1 MQFQCTTLAAVEN
14 RLRGRGEK
22 EWEALAIEQV
32 RGAFWGTHR
41 HGNIEGDAVFR
52 GREEVT
58 NQFLDMLSLKC
69 LRDILVAWE
78 CK

>member
-1 MQFQCTTLAAVEN
+1 M
-14 RLRGRGEK
+14 RGRGEK

-58 NQFLDMLSLKC
+58 NSF
-69 LRDILVAWE
+69 
-78 CK
+78 